1 MRVDR
6 SRDDTT
12 SSFVLGLAIV
22 MLGLVFRYPWV
33 VALGLIFIGYGLVTR
48 YKQRRDKPPD

>member
-12 SSFVLGLAIV
+12 ASFVLGLAIV

-33 VALGLIFIGYGLVTR
+33 VALGLVFIGYGVVAR
-48 YKQRRDKPPD
+48 YRQRRNEPPE

>member
-12 SSFVLGLAIV
+12 ASFVLGLAII

-33 VALGLIFIGYGLVTR
+33 VALGLVFIGFGVVSR
-48 YKQRRDKPPD
+48 FKQRRNKPPE

>member
-48 YKQRRDKPPD
+48 YKHRRNKPPD